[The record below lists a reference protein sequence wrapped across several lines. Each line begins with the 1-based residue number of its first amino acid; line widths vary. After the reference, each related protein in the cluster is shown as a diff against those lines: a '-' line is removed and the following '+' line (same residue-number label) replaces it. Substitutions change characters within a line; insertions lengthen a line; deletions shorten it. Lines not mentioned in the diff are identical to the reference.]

1 MAAGIMDDEESANRC
16 ILCTMAMACISCC
29 THTPMRRPAPTQ
41 KRHTIHTHREKRER
55 RTRQLFRRVLSP
67 ANSAYTTHTYNIY
80 SMI

>member
-55 RTRQLFRRVLSP
+55 DGPGNYSDESSLLQTLHILHTRIIF
-67 ANSAYTTHTYNIY
+67 I
-80 SMI
+80 I